1 MTASGPENL
10 APTCPGATAGRWFRR
25 TRWCAFRAEVAAAVS
40 SGGWVNEET
49 DTGRRLRDV
58 MSRFPTGVTVV
69 AAVGPEGRPF
79 GLTVNSFTSVS
90 LDPPLVL
97 VCIDREA
104 ASHDPLMASSHFA
117 VNVLASEQPDVADR
131 FAGEPARSRFDDVSW
146 QASALGAPLVEGA
159 AAWLECSRHEV
170 YEVGDHS
177 ILVGKVES
185 TGAREGASLLYHRG
199 RYGSA
204 GT

>member
-1 MTASGPENL
+1 M
-10 APTCPGATAGRWFRR
+10 
-25 TRWCAFRAEVAAAVS
+25 
-40 SGGWVNEET
+40 NEET
-49 DTGRRLRDV
+49 DIGRRLRDV
-58 MSRFPTGVTVV
+58 MGRFPTGVTVV
-69 AAVGPEGRPF
+69 AAVGPESRPF

-90 LDPPLVL
+90 LDPPLIL

-104 ASHDPLMASSHFA
+104 ASHDALMASSHFA
-117 VNVLASEQPDVADR
+117 VNVLASEQSHVADR
-131 FAGEPARSRFDDVSW
+131 FAVEPARSRFDEISW
-146 QASALGAPLVEGA
+146 HASALGAPLIEGA

-185 TGAREGASLLYHRG
+185 TGAREGAVLLFHRG